1 MEGKTKKSRIPS
13 GTVTA
18 KVRRNPGD
26 SVVATFSETIDST
39 TLGTAF
45 SGYTF
50 TLANPYTIQT
60 GDRIMIEYA
69 GPAAVHLEIWTADKF
84 DGGNTR
90 RIRHDG
96 STYINSANEEVTGTM
111 SSTAPAGTGGDTTPP
126 GKVAGLTVTPISS
139 TRLDLAWTTNPE
151 PDVAHYNVYRG
162 TTAGFAVNTVTDT
175 PLAQPV
181 TNSYSNTGLSSST
194 TYYYKVAAVDTSANI
209 GILSDEGSGTT
220 AGASDTTPPGKVA
233 GLTVTPISSTRL
245 DLAWT
250 TNPEPDVAHYNVYR
264 GTTVWI
270 CCKHSY

>member
-1 MEGKTKKSRIPS
+1 MLHPDSGKTSKIVEGKAKKSRCTPS

-26 SVVATFSETIDST
+26 SVVATFSETVDST

-45 SGYTF
+45 SEYTF

-126 GKVAGLTVTPISS
+126 GKVAGLTVTPIHS
-139 TRLDLAWTTNPE
+139 TRLDLAWTANPE
-151 PDVAHYNVYRG
+151 PDVDSLQCLQRNH
-162 TTAGFAVNTVTDT
+162 
-175 PLAQPV
+175 
-181 TNSYSNTGLSSST
+181 
-194 TYYYKVAAVDTSANI
+194 
-209 GILSDEGSGTT
+209 
-220 AGASDTTPPGKVA
+220 
-233 GLTVTPISSTRL
+233 RL
-245 DLAWT
+245 DLL
-250 TNPEPDVAHYNVYR
+250 
-264 GTTVWI
+264 
-270 CCKHSY
+270 